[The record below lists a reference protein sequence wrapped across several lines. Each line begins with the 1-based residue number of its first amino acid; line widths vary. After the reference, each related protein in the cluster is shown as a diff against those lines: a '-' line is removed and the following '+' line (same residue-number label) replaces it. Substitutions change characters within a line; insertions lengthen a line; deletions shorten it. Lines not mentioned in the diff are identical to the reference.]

1 MKKILLSLT
10 ALALSLN
17 FAFAQQASITYGSN
31 AGLGFI
37 GFDNAT
43 EIAIGFLDG
52 GTFTSFHS
60 TAVGAGPGGTV
71 GYGNATFQDNAFAY
85 AGENAVIQV
94 TSSVGIG
101 YVASNLWTQP
111 LATSETPAPPAQN
124 TFTLSGTDAS
134 QFEGAGAV
142 FDNMI
147 VSGSQTAFGAT
158 GLTLSVVPEPS
169 TYALLAGFAAFIFVA
184 IRRRN
189 S

>member
-31 AGLGFI
+31 AGVGFI

-60 TAVGAGPGGTV
+60 TAVGAGPGGTT
-71 GYGNATFQDNAFAY
+71 GYANATFQDNAFAY

-111 LATSETPAPPAQN
+111 LTTSVSPAPPAQN
-124 TFTLSGTDAS
+124 TFTLSGIDDT
-134 QFEGAGAV
+134 QFSV
-142 FDNMI
+142 FDNMR
-147 VSGSQTAFGAT
+147 VSGTQTAFGAS